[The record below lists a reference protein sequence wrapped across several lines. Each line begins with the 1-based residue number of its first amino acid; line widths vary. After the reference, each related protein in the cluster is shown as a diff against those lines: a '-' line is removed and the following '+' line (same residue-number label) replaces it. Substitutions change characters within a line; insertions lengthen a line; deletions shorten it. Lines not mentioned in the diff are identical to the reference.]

1 MAKKNYVLDTSV
13 CLTDADVLFKFDN
26 HDIYLPLKVLEEIDG
41 HKKRQDSVGS
51 NARKII
57 RTLDEFRAKGS
68 LEKGIRIDKGKGI
81 LKVIS
86 FTDLKEVIFPADL
99 DLRHP
104 DHIIIATA
112 KSIQAS
118 QGNRKTIVVSRDINM
133 RVICDSIGVQAED
146 YISEKAVTS
155 SEELYNGFIVVNI
168 DDEVIDRFYA
178 GEDIYPYN
186 FTEEMGE
193 NLHPNQYVMMV
204 SNANEKKSALA
215 KFKSPQ
221 EPLKKIIHKTLPD
234 WKIESRNKEQ
244 AFAIDMLM
252 DPNIKIVSLVGR
264 AGSGKTLLAIA
275 AGLQQTIGLRT
286 DENHYSRLI
295 VSRPVQPLGK
305 DIGFLPGTMEEKML
319 PWLMPIQD
327 NLKFL
332 MGDRVALEM
341 YAERGII
348 EIEAL
353 TYIRGR
359 SISNAFIVID
369 EAQNLTKHE
378 IKTIITRI
386 GEGTKIILTGDV
398 EQIDNV
404 YVNETSN
411 GLAHAVE
418 KFKEYHISG
427 HMTFKKGERSELATL
442 ASKVL

>member
-26 HDIYLPLKVLEEIDG
+26 HDIFLPLKVLEEIDG
-41 HKKRQDSVGS
+41 HKKRQDSVGT

-57 RTLDEFRAKGS
+57 RTLDEFRSKGS

-81 LKVIS
+81 LKVVS
-86 FTDLKEVIFPADL
+86 FSNLKEIIFPPDL

-104 DHIIIATA
+104 DHLIVATA
-112 KSIQAS
+112 KTIQANS
-118 QGNRKTIVVSRDINM
+118 EGRKTIVVSRDINM
-133 RVICDSIGVQAED
+133 RVICDSIGMPAED
-146 YISEKAVTS
+146 YTSEKAVTS
-155 SEELYNGFIVVNI
+155 SDELYNGFEVIPF
-168 DDEVIDRFYA
+168 DDEIIDRYYA
-178 GEDIYPYN
+178 GEDILIDDESIYC
-186 FTEEMGE
+186 
-193 NLHPNQYVMMV
+193 NLHPNQYIMMV

-215 KFKSPQ
+215 KFKCYH
-221 EPLKKIIHKTLPD
+221 EPLKNMVHKSLPD
-234 WKIESRNKEQ
+234 WKIDARNKEQ
-244 AFAIDMLM
+244 SFAIDMLM
-252 DPNIKIVSLVGR
+252 NPDIKIVSLVGR

-275 AGLQQTIGLRT
+275 AGLQQTIGLRP
-286 DENHYSRLI
+286 DENLYSRLI

-332 MGDRVALEM
+332 MGDRTSLEM
-341 YAERGII
+341 YMEKGKI

-386 GEGTKIILTGDV
+386 GEGTKIVLTGDV

-411 GLAHAVE
+411 GLAHAIE
-418 KFKEYHISG
+418 KFKEYHIAG
-427 HMTFKKGERSELATL
+427 HVTFRKGERSELATL

>member
-13 CLTDADVLFKFDN
+13 YLTDAGSIYKFEN
-26 HDIYLPLKVLEEIDG
+26 HDIFIPLKVLEEVDG

-51 NARKII
+51 NARQFI
-57 RTLDEFRAKGS
+57 RTLDELRSRGN
-68 LEKGIRIDKGKGI
+68 LEKGIRIDKGLGI

-86 FTDLKEVIFPADL
+86 YSSLNNVIFPPDL
-99 DLRHP
+99 DIRHP
-104 DHIIIATA
+104 DHTIIATA
-112 KSIQAS
+112 MAVQQNSD
-118 QGNRKTIVVSRDINM
+118 NRKTIMVSRDINM
-133 RVICDSIGVQAED
+133 RVICDSIGIPAED
-146 YISEKAVTS
+146 YVSEKAVRNTD
-155 SEELYNGFIVVNI
+155 ELYNGFVVQPV
-168 DDEVIDRFYA
+168 DEQIIDRYYS
-178 GEDIYPYN
+178 GEDI
-186 FTEEMGE
+186 TILEDEVD
-193 NLHPNQYVMMV
+193 HKWCPNQYVMMV

-215 KFKSPQ
+215 RFKDHFT
-221 EPLKKIIHKTLPD
+221 PLQKVVHKSIPD
-234 WKIESRNKEQ
+234 WNIDARNKEQ
-244 AFAIDMLM
+244 AFAIDMLL
-252 DPNIKIVSLVGR
+252 DPNIKIVSLIGR
-264 AGSGKTLLAIA
+264 AGSGKTLMAIA

-286 DENHYSRLI
+286 ENNHYSRLI

-332 MGDRVALEM
+332 MGDRTSLEM
-341 YAERGII
+341 YMEKGKI
-348 EIEAL
+348 ELEAL

-359 SISNAFIVID
+359 SIANAFIVID

-386 GEGTKIILTGDV
+386 GEGTKIVLTGDI

-418 KFKEYHISG
+418 SFKDYHISG
-427 HMTFKKGERSELATL
+427 HVTFRKGERSELATL

>member
-26 HDIYLPLKVLEEIDG
+26 HDIFLPLKVLEEIDG
-41 HKKRQDSVGS
+41 HKKRQDSVGA

-57 RTLDEFRAKGS
+57 RTLDDLRGKGS
-68 LEKGIRIDKGKGI
+68 LEKGIRLDKGKGM

-86 FTDLKEVIFPADL
+86 FTDLKQIIFPPDL

-104 DHIIIATA
+104 DHLIIATA
-112 KSIQAS
+112 KTLQANS
-118 QGNRKTIVVSRDINM
+118 ENRKTILVSRDINM
-133 RVICDSIGVQAED
+133 RVICDSIGIPAED
-146 YISEKAVTS
+146 YTSEKAVTS
-155 SEELYNGFIVVNI
+155 SDELYNGFEIIPFDDEIIDRYYAGDDILI
-168 DDEVIDRFYA
+168 DDES
-178 GEDIYPYN
+178 IY
-186 FTEEMGE
+186 GS
-193 NLHPNQYVMMV
+193 LHPNQYIMMV

-215 KFKSPQ
+215 KFKDHFT
-221 EPLKKIIHKTLPD
+221 PLQKVVHKSIPD
-234 WKIESRNKEQ
+234 WNIDARNKEQ
-244 AFAIDMLM
+244 AFAIDMLL
-252 DPNIKIVSLVGR
+252 DPNIKIVSLIGR
-264 AGSGKTLLAIA
+264 AGSGKTLMAIA

-286 DENHYSRLI
+286 ENNHYSRLI

-332 MGDRVALEM
+332 MGDRTSLEM
-341 YAERGII
+341 YMEKGKI
-348 EIEAL
+348 ELEAL

-359 SISNAFIVID
+359 SIANAFIVID

-386 GEGTKIILTGDV
+386 GEGTKIVLTGDI

-418 KFKEYHISG
+418 KFKEFPIAG
-427 HMTFKKGERSELATL
+427 HVTFKKGERSELATL